1 MKYKGIIFDLDG
13 TLVDSLQ
20 DIADAMNEM
29 LSCNGYATHDESV
42 YKLFVG
48 SGIRNL
54 VYKALPAY
62 ARKEDIINRCF
73 AEMMALYRN
82 NFVDKSDL
90 YPGISDMLDQLAL
103 KGVKMSIL
111 SNKADEFVSK
121 VVDVLLPN
129 WEFESVIGLT
139 TEEDKKPNPKYAL
152 QLANEMGFNASE
164 IVFMGDSSV
173 DMKTAINAGMTPV
186 GVLWGFRSKEELLE
200 NGAKYLLEKPSD
212 FFEVIDIG

>member
-13 TLVDSLQ
+13 TLVDSVE

-29 LSCNGYATHDESV
+29 LRCNGYATHDVSV

-48 SGIRNL
+48 NGIRNL

-62 ARKEDIINRCF
+62 ARKEDIVNRCF

-90 YPGISDMLDQLAL
+90 YPGIAEMLDGLVQR
-103 KGVKMSIL
+103 GIKMSIL
-111 SNKADEFVSK
+111 SNKADEFVTK

-129 WEFESVIGLT
+129 WKFESIIGLT
-139 TEEDKKPNPKYAL
+139 VEEDKKPNPKYAL
-152 QLANEMGFNASE
+152 QMAVQMGFESSE
-164 IVFMGDSSV
+164 MVFMGDSSV
-173 DMKTAINAGMTPV
+173 DMKTARNAGMIPV
-186 GVLWGFRSKEELLE
+186 GVLWGFRSKKELIE
-200 NGAKYLLEKPSD
+200 NGAKYILEKPSNLLQIFD
-212 FFEVIDIG
+212 EK